1 MNVTKKSS
9 ITLSDQHK
17 KSIFPYIKNSYFLC
31 MEKAI
36 ELSRKTSI
44 PRCMVVSDLGGMHK
58 VPCVPDSDLKELGIA
73 IKYNFCFHVNFYPY

>member
-1 MNVTKKSS
+1 
-9 ITLSDQHK
+9 
-17 KSIFPYIKNSYFLC
+17 

-73 IKYNFCFHVNFYPY
+73 IKYNFCFHVNFYPS